1 MLWGREGAGRWHPRT
16 PGVQLLRPRLCCEVI
31 RPTGP
36 TVVPRVQQL
45 NPPVVSPVPSLGL
58 RQAMDTGPYPAG
70 SGRRLH
76 RRGWAGW
83 VGRCSSGLRRK
94 GQAACT
100 RAGEVGVPWARAR
113 ASRAAGGAAGGQELR
128 GVGGG
133 GPHTTSDQALPRKWP
148 SGWSPARPG
157 RLGALASPWALRGLR
172 SLESAGW
179 AGQAPGAGG
188 EGQLSLPEA
197 TLHCR
202 PSHELCPQRAPV
214 TLGRDPR
221 SGGPSRAGR
230 GTPGLGPSKLRRP
243 LCSPLRRLHHRVWS
257 FATCVFCIVG

>member
-1 MLWGREGAGRWHPRT
+1 MLWGQEGAGRWHPRT

-58 RQAMDTGPYPAG
+58 CQAMDTGPYPAG

-76 RRGWAGW
+76 RRGWAG
-83 VGRCSSGLRRK
+83 RCSPGLRRK

-100 RAGEVGVPWARAR
+100 RAGEVGVPWAHVRS
-113 ASRAAGGAAGGQELR
+113 SRAAGGAAGGQELR

-148 SGWSPARPG
+148 SGWSPARLG

-179 AGQAPGAGG
+179 AGQASCPCRR
-188 EGQLSLPEA
+188 P
-197 TLHCR
+197 HC
-202 PSHELCPQRAPV
+202 
-214 TLGRDPR
+214 T
-221 SGGPSRAGR
+221 AGR
-230 GTPGLGPSKLRRP
+230 RMSCALSAPQSPWGGTHGQVGPRGQDAGPQGWGPAS
-243 LCSPLRRLHHRVWS
+243 
-257 FATCVFCIVG
+257 